1 MNDHYSDTFKS
12 IIPEAPSS
20 DGWAD
25 GARRKRRNRG
35 RAMAGVAAAAA
46 IALVVPLSLTMGGNA
61 TLIATPGKSETPSP
75 QVAGPSPDPATDAP
89 GAAACWEA
97 PMQARQATPEGATDG
112 AVRAW
117 LCGDAD
123 VSGIALGTIG
133 PLEPLVEGV
142 DQIIDFIQSQQTLDE
157 SGLNVC
163 TEEYTLAYRV
173 VLDYGDG
180 TSHVVPG
187 ELHGCKT
194 IDDGPTVRTGG
205 QELYDLALDLWREQ
219 REETGDGDGAFLAP
233 DCPPQTEALQ
243 NLLPVEIVTGFTC
256 VLQGEGGFVTG
267 TLNQLPDDLVDAIRM
282 GISADSKP
290 GQGEDGSDYFVT
302 MTGAWGDSLLLRR
315 LDDGV
320 LAWTG
325 SDGPMLWAPP
335 ADVLAQLDALARSGS
350 NGSVGGPEPSE
361 PTSVAQ
367 PEGCEGVVPRD
378 RRATESEVRELPDS
392 TERIWLCDGGVTME
406 GGSGVPFEP
415 LVADDLVAEAV
426 EAFNSLSPAEP
437 DRVCTLDAGP
447 SYIVVYEDSDGGRQ
461 EAGLEL
467 FGCGEVFVG
476 DQVRVGADSYFNTL
490 VSLWQEQR
498 RVDPPAQ
505 SRPGPLCPQAS
516 SMFNFD
522 PRVEEFV
529 SGVACTGWEY
539 GDEGP
544 WTGEEIPLPNDLL
557 AMVTKQLGTATEAV
571 DRTVLLSGDNIIL
584 LTTAGDPV
592 TLAGIEEGAFL
603 ISGAA
608 EEWTWTPTGAVADQ
622 LGELFAN

>member
-1 MNDHYSDTFKS
+1 MNDDYSDAFKS

-25 GARRKRRNRG
+25 GARRKRHNRG

-97 PMQARQATPEGATDG
+97 PMQARRATPEGATDG

-467 FGCGEVFVG
+467 FGWGG
-476 DQVRVGADSYFNTL
+476 VRGRSG
-490 VSLWQEQR
+490 
-498 RVDPPAQ
+498 Q
-505 SRPGPLCPQAS
+505 SWCR
-516 SMFNFD
+516 F
-522 PRVEEFV
+522 
-529 SGVACTGWEY
+529 
-539 GDEGP
+539 
-544 WTGEEIPLPNDLL
+544 LL
-557 AMVTKQLGTATEAV
+557 QHARQ
-571 DRTVLLSGDNIIL
+571 S
-584 LTTAGDPV
+584 
-592 TLAGIEEGAFL
+592 LAGAAQGGPAGTEP
-603 ISGAA
+603 SGAA
-608 EEWTWTPTGAVADQ
+608 VSPGQLYVQLRSASGGVRLRCGVHRLGVRGRGALDRRGDPAPERLVGHGDEATGHRHRSCRQDCAALRRQHHPAHDCGRSRHARRHRGGRIPHLRCCRGVD
-622 LGELFAN
+622 LDTDGSRC